1 MSQQGGKKLN
11 VYKDDNWN
19 QMNIHQHGRR
29 YVVSEIS
36 SVEGEL
42 TYDFTSR
49 QEMQRW
55 AEQRFSPANFSG
67 TEEERAEI
75 LAKFKRV

>member
-1 MSQQGGKKLN
+1 MTEMSKKLN
-11 VYKDDNWN
+11 VYKIDNWN

-49 QEMQRW
+49 QELMHW
-55 AEQRFSPANFSG
+55 AQNRFAPDKFDGS
-67 TEEERAEI
+67 EEERQDI
-75 LAKFKRV
+75 LDRIKRA